1 MPIKILFF
9 IENLRGGGA
18 EKVLCDLVNRMDQ
31 NRFAIT
37 VQTLWKADA
46 AQFLKP
52 GIRYRYCYSDKG
64 TWNNLRSRL
73 EAAAGWTYPLHIKGD
88 YDIEVAYLECGTT
101 KILAGSTNKHAKKLA
116 WVHCNLNKAMPD
128 PQDFAKRTAAWYEK
142 YDRIVCVS
150 QSVKENFD
158 ALFGNRFDSV
168 VLRNVIDD
176 EQIRSLSQADLPMP
190 QTDGLPVLCAVGR
203 LAEPKNY
210 LRLLRAHRQL
220 LSEGLTHRLWI
231 VGEGPERPKLEAF
244 LAGNELQTSVTL
256 AGFQSNPYPYM
267 AQSDLLV
274 CSSDYE
280 GLSTFVSEGL
290 VLGKPIVTT
299 NCGGMDELLGASE
312 YGLITANHDSD
323 FTDGLRRMLQD
334 VQLRSAYAQK
344 AKARGEALSA
354 ASQMKTVEQFFLQ
367 LLN

>member
-31 NRFAIT
+31 NRCAIT
-37 VQTLWKADA
+37 LQTLWKADA

-52 GIRYRYCYSDKG
+52 GIRDRYCYSDKG

-210 LRLLRAHRQL
+210 LRLLRAHFHL
-220 LSEGLTHRLWI
+220 LPVYSFVPARTRKLTRFS
-231 VGEGPERPKLEAF
+231 P
-244 LAGNELQTSVTL
+244 
-256 AGFQSNPYPYM
+256 
-267 AQSDLLV
+267 
-274 CSSDYE
+274 
-280 GLSTFVSEGL
+280 
-290 VLGKPIVTT
+290 
-299 NCGGMDELLGASE
+299 
-312 YGLITANHDSD
+312 TAVR
-323 FTDGLRRMLQD
+323 F
-334 VQLRSAYAQK
+334 
-344 AKARGEALSA
+344 
-354 ASQMKTVEQFFLQ
+354 
-367 LLN
+367 